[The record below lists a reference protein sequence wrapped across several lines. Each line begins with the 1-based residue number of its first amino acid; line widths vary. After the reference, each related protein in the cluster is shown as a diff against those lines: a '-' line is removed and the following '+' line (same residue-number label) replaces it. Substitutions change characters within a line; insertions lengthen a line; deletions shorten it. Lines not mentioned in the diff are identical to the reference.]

1 MGALARLPL
10 GPALIDFLGH
20 LRADPRLARARLG
33 VNFPAPVGIGPGLD
47 ARAAALPALARFG
60 VGFLEVGPVTP
71 RPVDVS
77 PGVARRAAD
86 QALWYPDPPPA
97 LGADALARRLAAAAL
112 PVPLVVRLGH
122 TPGT

>member
-47 ARAAALPALARFG
+47 ADAVALPALARFG
-60 VGFLEVGPVTP
+60 VGFLEVGPVSVAGDAGA
-71 RPVDVS
+71 RPIE
-77 PGVARRAAD
+77 RRPAQ
-86 QALWYPDPPPA
+86 QAVWRPDP
-97 LGADALARRLAAAAL
+97 LACLSLSAAL
-112 PVPLVVRLGH
+112 PALEEARGAVPLIVRIR
-122 TPGT
+122 P